1 MEGRCSASRPP
12 SGRPSIS
19 PSRSTPMIST
29 TPISGKAPTGA
40 KRRLRPRSTTPEPSM
55 SLIRPLRA
63 TRWAGATLKAR
74 TMSRLPTGVGLSA
87 MKSRI
92 SSRVGNRP
100 SERRTLARASPVRPL
115 LGGFWCRARLPL
127 FAGTRFGTAGQSFL
141 RSFRGGRGLALVLA
155 QALALAAAFGR
166 EQLDRLLERHRLGL
180 DLRGQRGVDAI
191 MTDIGTVAAAEQ
203 VDRRTVRWVIAED
216 AQRCRPAPAALFGLR
231 QQAHGT
237 IEADGEHVVVL
248 GERLVEVVM
257 LDVGPETA
265 DSGYDLLARLG
276 MEAHLARQR
285 QEVQRRGE
293 IDVDRRLALGEGHT
307 LGLIGL
313 VALATLNVKA
323 VRSLAHGDG
332 EVGGRIDAE
341 LARSG
346 GQLVAIAVLTVAVLE
361 GERPGV
367 AAVGITRAADK
378 GAELAEPEV
387 EASDVAARAEARVPP
402 IGRRGEEMRAEIC
415 VERLQHLGDRQILG
429 AGHRGGEVAPEILQ
443 HLLPGNAAV
452 GDLVELV
459 LEIGGEGVL
468 DIALE
473 EALEEGG
480 HDAAA
485 ILGDEA
491 LLVDPHIFSVLQ
503 HLDDRGIGGRA
514 ADAELLELL
523 HQARLA
529 VARRRL
535 GEVLLRVDGAAAER
549 LTFLDRRQAPVLLV
563 PFDVVLVL
571 AVERE
576 EAVELDGRA
585 GGAELQLL
593 VRRGDVN
600 RDLVD
605 DGRRHLARH
614 GTLPDELVELALVGL
629 EIAGDLLGA
638 AEHVGRPDRLMRLL
652 RVLRLGLVDARLVR
666 PVGFAVLLLDEAAR
680 RRDRLARHGDA
691 IGPHIGDETDRC
703 AGDVDALIEALG
715 RTHCPAGAEAELARG
730 LLLQRRGGE
739 GRRRVAPDLL
749 LLDRRDDVILV
760 PEDTLGGGARRGLVG
775 DVEFVE
781 ALAVEMGEAGGEA
794 LARRGRELDLDGP
807 VFARLEHR
815 DLGFAL
821 ADEAERHRLH
831 PTRRA
836 TARQLAPQHR

>member
-141 RSFRGGRGLALVLA
+141 LVFRGGRGLALVLA

-231 QQAHGT
+231 QQ
-237 IEADGEHVVVL
+237 
-248 GERLVEVVM
+248 
-257 LDVGPETA
+257 
-265 DSGYDLLARLG
+265 
-276 MEAHLARQR
+276 
-285 QEVQRRGE
+285 VQRRGE

-429 AGHRGGEVAPEILQ
+429 AGHRGGEVAPEILH

-691 IGPHIGDETDRC
+691 IGPHIGDETDRF

-715 RTHCPAGAEAELARG
+715 RTHRPAGAEAELARG
-730 LLLQRRGGE
+730 LLLQRRGGK

-807 VFARLEHR
+807 VFARLEHL

>member
-141 RSFRGGRGLALVLA
+141 LVFRGGRGLALVLA

-293 IDVDRRLALGEGHT
+293 IDVDRRRALGEGHT
-307 LGLIGL
+307 LGLLGL

-429 AGHRGGEVAPEILQ
+429 AGHL
-443 HLLPGNAAV
+443 
-452 GDLVELV
+452 
-459 LEIGGEGVL
+459 GGEGVL

-571 AVERE
+571 AVKRE

-691 IGPHIGDETDRC
+691 IGPHIGDETDRF

-715 RTHCPAGAEAELARG
+715 RTHRPAGAEAELARG

-807 VFARLEHR
+807 VFARLEHL